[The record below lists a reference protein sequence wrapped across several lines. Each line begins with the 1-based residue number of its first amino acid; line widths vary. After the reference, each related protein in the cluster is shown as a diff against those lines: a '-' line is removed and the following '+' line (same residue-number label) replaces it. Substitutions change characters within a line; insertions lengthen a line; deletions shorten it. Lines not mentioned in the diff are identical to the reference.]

1 MLSASYA
8 SRHSPADNLQIRAIS
23 IKTPSAIHAIL
34 KIYAEI
40 TGMSENPYPPSA
52 QKGMSHMTNQT
63 VVEKIAD
70 YIENHLEEDIPL
82 DKIAKELNYSK
93 FYIARVF
100 ADNTGYTIYKYI
112 QGRRLTL
119 AARKL
124 AETDKPIVEIAYE
137 ARYGSQQAFTLAFS
151 QFYLCTPQ
159 TYRKNGVFVPRLPR
173 IRLGSPAATAALRS
187 MHCIPRRGGIWG
199 GKMAA

>member
-1 MLSASYA
+1 
-8 SRHSPADNLQIRAIS
+8 
-23 IKTPSAIHAIL
+23 
-34 KIYAEI
+34 
-40 TGMSENPYPPSA
+40 MSENPYPPSA

-151 QFYLCTPQ
+151 QFYLCKFRVSHKSISFFFQFADKHIQ
-159 TYRKNGVFVPRLPR
+159 TFLQYQGKRQHYHHR
-173 IRLGSPAATAALRS
+173 IRNRS
-187 MHCIPRRGGIWG
+187 RRRTVYDDRRAGQDR
-199 GKMAA
+199 

>member
-1 MLSASYA
+1 
-8 SRHSPADNLQIRAIS
+8 
-23 IKTPSAIHAIL
+23 
-34 KIYAEI
+34 
-40 TGMSENPYPPSA
+40 MSENPYPPSA

-112 QGRRLTL
+112 QG
-119 AARKL
+119 
-124 AETDKPIVEIAYE
+124 
-137 ARYGSQQAFTLAFS
+137 
-151 QFYLCTPQ
+151 
-159 TYRKNGVFVPRLPR
+159 
-173 IRLGSPAATAALRS
+173 
-187 MHCIPRRGGIWG
+187 GG
-199 GKMAA
+199 